1 MRFMMIRRSDAISE
15 SNQMPG
21 GEIMAAM
28 DKYTKE
34 MEAAGI
40 LRGGEGLKPS
50 SQGARVKFRSGKP
63 TVTDGPFTETKE
75 LIAGYFIID
84 VPSKNEKVLLGV
96 VLTIWTPGA
105 AMQHK
110 LIQRLQEHAGLTFGV
125 ES

>member
-1 MRFMMIRRSDAISE
+1 MRFMMIRRSDALSE

-84 VPSKNEKVLLGV
+84 VPSKKEAIEWAKKWPAIDIDSN
-96 VLTIWTPGA
+96 
-105 AMQHK
+105 
-110 LIQRLQEHAGLTFGV
+110 V
-125 ES
+125 ELELRPYFEMSDFE